1 MDSSTKSIM
10 GVWACF
16 LLLVAPAAAQFGQ
29 RFTGQ

>member
-1 MDSSTKSIM
+1 MDPATKCTM

-29 RFTGQ
+29 TYRGE